1 MKINK
6 PSKTQTIINIST
18 NIILLGLVIIIS
30 LFSFMPKTVTTA
42 GGNKMAIYNGN
53 KNSDKVSLMINVYWG
68 TEYIEQIL
76 TILKEYNIKTTFF
89 VGGIWVEEN
98 QATLKNIINN
108 GHEIG
113 NHGYLHKDHSK
124 LDESSNKQEIQAC
137 QNIVKSTTG
146 IEMTLFAP
154 PSGAYSDLTI
164 NAAES
169 LNMQTIMWTR
179 DTIDW
184 RDKNAELIYNRAVK
198 NVAGGDLIL
207 MHPTEK
213 TVEALPK
220 IIETILT
227 KNLKI
232 TTVSETIKP

>member
-98 QATLKNIINN
+98 QDTLKNIINN

>member
-207 MHPTEK
+207 MHPTQK

>member
-53 KNSDKVSLMINVYWG
+53 KNSDKVSLMINVSWG

>member
-98 QATLKNIINN
+98 QATLKNIKNN

>member
-1 MKINK
+1 MKK
-6 PSKTQTIINIST
+6 DFKYKLYKHIIPNIC
-18 NIILLGLVIIIS
+18 IIIM
-30 LFSFMPKTVTTA
+30 LCLV
-42 GGNKMAIYNGN
+42 GGATLNFNSVNVFTKKDIEAIYNGN
-53 KNSDKVSLMINVYWG
+53 KDSSYVSLMINVYWG

-98 QATLKNIINN
+98 QDTLKNIINN

>member
-1 MKINK
+1 
-6 PSKTQTIINIST
+6 
-18 NIILLGLVIIIS
+18 
-30 LFSFMPKTVTTA
+30 
-42 GGNKMAIYNGN
+42 MAIYNGN

>member
-18 NIILLGLVIIIS
+18 NIILLGLVVIIS

-98 QATLKNIINN
+98 QDTLKNIINN

>member
-18 NIILLGLVIIIS
+18 NIILLGLVVIIS

-98 QATLKNIINN
+98 QNTLKNIINN